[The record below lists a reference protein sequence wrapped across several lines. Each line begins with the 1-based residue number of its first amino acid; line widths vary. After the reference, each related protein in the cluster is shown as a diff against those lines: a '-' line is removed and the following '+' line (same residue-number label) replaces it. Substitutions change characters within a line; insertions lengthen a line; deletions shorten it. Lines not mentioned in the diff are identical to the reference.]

1 MAAIA
6 PERRRKLAALARLTR
21 KLVEPQPIPIDDALL
36 DCFDWV
42 VSDPELDALLSMGI
56 EPRRV
61 ADLGLAPDLL
71 ASLVR
76 KDLVVLRPAEAAADG
91 ETVHAAAFLPGWFES
106 QLCDGGETEHHREF
120 ARRVERLFESWREQN
135 NLFAR
140 FFVNALYRLRNRP
153 FQTIAAGPGA
163 FRRVEVGRAIQ
174 APPAQVRPT
183 ASVVEL
189 VERHGAT
196 GSIGLIH
203 CFCRQTRKLVGAP
216 CRFDLPRETC
226 LQVGETARLAIAHGL
241 ARPISKDEALALL
254 AAAQKGGAI
263 HTVFHDRDDAQREE
277 IAICSCC
284 WDCCG
289 VLGTWNRGAGAAYF
303 RCFERATLAAPEK
316 CTACGTCRNFCPTD
330 ALSVVQARI
339 SVDERR
345 CLGCGQCAFQCPAGA
360 LSLVSQEREVFL
372 GMQPKAKARLGS

>member
-1 MAAIA
+1 MNAIA

-21 KLVEPQPIPIDDALL
+21 RLVEPQPIPIDDTLL
-36 DCFDWV
+36 GCFDWV
-42 VSDPELDALLSMGI
+42 ITDAELDALLAMGV
-56 EPRRV
+56 EPQPVRS
-61 ADLGLAPDLL
+61 LGLAPDLL
-71 ASLVR
+71 ASLTH
-76 KDLVVLRPAEAAADG
+76 KDLVVLRPAAGDSSG
-91 ETVHAAAFLPGWFES
+91 DETVHAAPFLPGWFES

-153 FQTIAAGPGA
+153 FQTIAAGPTA
-163 FRRVEVGRAIQ
+163 RRIEVGRAIA
-174 APPAQVRPT
+174 APPVQVRPT

-189 VERHGAT
+189 VQRHGAT

-203 CFCRQTRKLVGAP
+203 CFCRQAKKLVGEP

-226 LQVGETARLAIAHGL
+226 LQVGEAARLSIRNGL
-241 ARPISKDEALALL
+241 ARPVSMEQALALL
-254 AAAQKGGAI
+254 AAAQKAGAV
-263 HTVFHDRDDAQREE
+263 HTVFHDRDDARREE

-303 RCFERATLAAPEK
+303 RCFDLAQLPEPK
-316 CTACGTCRNFCPTD
+316 RCTGCGTCTRFCPTA
-330 ALSVVQARI
+330 ALSVVEGTVRI
-339 SVDERR
+339 DERR
-345 CLGCGQCAFQCPAGA
+345 CVGCGQCSFQCPEGA
-360 LSLVSQEREVFL
+360 LSLLPKEREVFL
-372 GMQPKAKARLGS
+372 GMQPVAMARVK